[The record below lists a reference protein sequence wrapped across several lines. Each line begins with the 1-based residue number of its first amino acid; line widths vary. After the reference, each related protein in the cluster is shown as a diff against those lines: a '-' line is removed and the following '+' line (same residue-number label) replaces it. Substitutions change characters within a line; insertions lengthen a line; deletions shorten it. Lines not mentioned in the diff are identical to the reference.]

1 MELQR
6 DYMIRGSRSRLE
18 GQMSKT
24 TLIATAVV
32 FVLLALVWYFLT
44 R

>member
-1 MELQR
+1 
-6 DYMIRGSRSRLE
+6 MIRGSLSRLE
-18 GQMSKT
+18 EHMSKT

-32 FVLLALVWYFLT
+32 FAILGVVWYFLT